1 MLEDLLGG
9 ECVVGTKQ
17 VQKALAAGML
27 QSVYIAE
34 DVDSH
39 LRAKLMADCE
49 RAGVAMV
56 SVASM
61 KQLGKAC
68 SIEVGAACAGLF
80 KPRT

>member
-17 VQKALAAGML
+17 VQKALSAGTL
-27 QSVYIAE
+27 QRVYIAE

-39 LRAKLMADCE
+39 LRSRLAADCE
-49 RAGVAMV
+49 RAGVMVV

-61 KQLGKAC
+61 NQLGKAC

-80 KPRT
+80 KPRD